1 MHSVVRT
8 DSQISCHTCEWA
20 MSQMWMSHVTCVN
33 DYHVTC
39 HNIWMIHVTHS
50 METRGQP
57 QAASPRASTV
67 LFWLYVGGCSSFR
80 RGTWLIHMCA
90 LHQNWHLLCCFAY
103 MWSMFHWDV
112 AHDSIRRGT
121 WLMHMCALHP
131 NWHLLCCFGYV
142 WGMPNSDVA
151 RDSFICLYWILAM

>member
-67 LFWLYVGGCSSFR
+67 LFWLYVGGCSSFSVGHDLFICVR
-80 RGTWLIHMCA
+80 CIRTGIYCVVLLICGVCFIETWHMT
-90 LHQNWHLLCCFAY
+90 Q
-103 MWSMFHWDV
+103 SDV
-112 AHDSIRRGT
+112 GHDSCICVRCIRTGIYCVV
-121 WLMHMCALHP
+121 LVMCGVCLIQM
-131 NWHLLCCFGYV
+131 WHVTRSYV
-142 WGMPNSDVA
+142 CIE
-151 RDSFICLYWILAM
+151 F